1 MKTRTNPQTRRAG
14 FTLIEL
20 LTVIAIIAV
29 LAALGAGAF
38 FRVRANQQEK
48 LTAETVTKLQKT
60 LRQQWTAALD
70 NAKKEPV
77 PDILKAYCQND
88 PDKTA
93 AVWAYL
99 HLRKNF
105 PETVLEARSPVQL
118 PPLPPT
124 FLSATTI
131 FPPQQVFLDQ
141 VPAAA
146 GSLSADEQSAI
157 CLYVSLTAINRR
169 GMESG
174 ITDNMTINWP
184 QGLPAASQYKVFS
197 DTFGL
202 PIAFRRMLS
211 NTEMQV
217 APFSKP
223 GLMNRDPLDPL
234 GKLKTLPIANR
245 TALQLAV
252 GGGRVLGDITYSNF
266 MPTVFSYGMNKKS
279 DFSGPDPIG
288 DDVLGYRLETEGKI
302 N

>member
-1 MKTRTNPQTRRAG
+1 MKTRTNRLTRRAG

-29 LAALGAGAF
+29 LAALGAGAY

-48 LTAETVTKLQKT
+48 LTAETVTKLQKV

-70 NAKKEPV
+70 NAKKEPI

-93 AVWAYL
+93 AIWAYL

-105 PETVLEARSPVQL
+105 PENVLEARSPVQL

-124 FLSATTI
+124 FPSATTI

-146 GSLSADEQSAI
+146 GSLSADEQSAV

-184 QGLPAASQYKVFS
+184 SGAPAASQFKVFS

-202 PIAFRRMLS
+202 PIAFRRLLS
-211 NTEMQV
+211 NTEMQS

-252 GGGRVLGDITYSNF
+252 GGSRVFNDTNF
-266 MPTVFSYGMNKKS
+266 MPTVFSYGMNKKL
-279 DFSGPDPIG
+279 DFSGTEPIG